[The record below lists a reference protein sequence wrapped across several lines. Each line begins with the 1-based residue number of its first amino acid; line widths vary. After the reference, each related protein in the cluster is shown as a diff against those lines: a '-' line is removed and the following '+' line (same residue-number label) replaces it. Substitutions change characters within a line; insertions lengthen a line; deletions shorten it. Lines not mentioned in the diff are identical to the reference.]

1 MQIDMY
7 IQKYGSVQ
15 IYMYE
20 SRNKYVRVYSFNDYA
35 TK

>member
-1 MQIDMY
+1 MSLYKY
-7 IQKYGSVQ
+7 IY

-20 SRNKYVRVYSFNDYA
+20 SRNKYVRVYSFDVYA